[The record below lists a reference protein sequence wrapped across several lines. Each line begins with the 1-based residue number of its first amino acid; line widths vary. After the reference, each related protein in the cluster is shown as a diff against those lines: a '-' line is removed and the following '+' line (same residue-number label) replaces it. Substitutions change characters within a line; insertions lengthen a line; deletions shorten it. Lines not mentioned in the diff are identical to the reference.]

1 MPTALEVQALL
12 KDLTSKGVGQQTSSP
27 VDIDPATSK
36 RVAAFQHD
44 RGLPMTGVVDSLTW
58 DRLVEGS
65 WALGSRLLFCA
76 KPFLRGEDVA
86 NLQVRLARLGFNP
99 GRLDGIFGPKT
110 EVALKEFQTNTGLE
124 VTGVLSRRAFD
135 EILRLSASTEDRT
148 PVTALFDLGAEGIFG
163 EILLGG
169 FGSLAT
175 GLSQAL
181 ALPLHED
188 HETLTSVAIANQVGL
203 VLLFSPLDGIEGFHI
218 HFWQGYL
225 AKSQAGEELSR
236 MLVAAL
242 EEQHIAV
249 ETTGMSLPV
258 LRETPMTAL
267 VIEQGNLSEQEV
279 HAVVTVFEEVL
290 RQVIHR

>member
-1 MPTALEVQALL
+1 M
-12 KDLTSKGVGQQTSSP
+12 
-27 VDIDPATSK
+27 
-36 RVAAFQHD
+36 
-44 RGLPMTGVVDSLTW
+44 
-58 DRLVEGS
+58 
-65 WALGSRLLFCA
+65 
-76 KPFLRGEDVA
+76 
-86 NLQVRLARLGFNP
+86 
-99 GRLDGIFGPKT
+99 
-110 EVALKEFQTNTGLE
+110 
-124 VTGVLSRRAFD
+124 
-135 EILRLSASTEDRT
+135 
-148 PVTALFDLGAEGIFG
+148 TALFDLGAEGISG

-225 AKSQAGEELSR
+225 AKSQAGEELGR